1 MTKQVLKIISLYCI
15 SVLMFS
21 NCSSNDENSVSDNE
35 ALIKVDSIISSV
47 DSSKMTE
54 LDNETSYT
62 LPSALQMASIFK
74 KSGLKFIPGITNTAD
89 NVKNYNS
96 SNYSRAINLGIY
108 SSDLAYVLLNKQSN
122 DSKVYLKACKDIS
135 AQLGLNK
142 AFEDNNLLQRFDKNI
157 GREDSL
163 LEIVADIQMET
174 DILLEENKQKHIT
187 VIAFAGAWVETV
199 YIAAKVYSI
208 DKNKKVSFSLMEQ
221 FTIVRNIIKAL
232 RVNEEKESEI
242 KDLSADIMSILN
254 VFENTESIKK
264 AAKKEDEAD
273 FSKVILS
280 DEEFAVIE
288 ARIVEVRTKLV
299 K

>member
-1 MTKQVLKIISLYCI
+1 
-15 SVLMFS
+15 MFS
-21 NCSSNDENSVSDNE
+21 KCSSTDENSVSDNE

-47 DSSKMTE
+47 DSFKMTE

-74 KSGLKFIPGITNTAD
+74 KSGLKFITGITNPAD

-122 DSKVYLKACKDIS
+122 ESKVYLKACKDIS

-142 AFEDNNLLQRFDKNI
+142 AFEDNNLLQRFDKNL

-199 YIAAKVYSI
+199 YIAAKVYGV

-232 RVNEEKESEI
+232 WVNEEKESEI

-264 AAKKEDEAD
+264 AAKKEEEAD

-288 ARIVEVRTKLV
+288 AKIVEVRTKLV